1 MIKVYG
7 IPTCG
12 TVRNARK
19 FFKENEIEIEF
30 IDFKKI
36 SVDCDK
42 VDRWISEVGLD
53 ILFNNRGTKYRTLK
67 LKDLALDESGKREWL
82 CKENMLFKRPIIE
95 FKNQVIVG
103 FDEEKYNNLF
113 IN

>member
-7 IPTCG
+7 IPTCS

-19 FFKENEIEIEF
+19 FFKENEITIEF
-30 IDFKKI
+30 IDFKKT
-36 SVDCDK
+36 SVGCDK
-42 VDRWISEVGLD
+42 VNSWLLHVDMD

-67 LKDLALDESGKREWL
+67 LKELELDNTGKREWL

-95 FKNQVIVG
+95 FEGQVIVG
-103 FDEEKYNNLF
+103 WDEEKYKEIF
-113 IN
+113 IK